1 MKKLLLS
8 IIILTLI
15 GCADKEQWTKEYL
28 VNDCLGDLT
37 KRNQEQ
43 KMFSTMQVAKI
54 CDCASDKMLVKYKS
68 IKEFNRDKE
77 GSGQIGADCAQ
88 QMRKEE
94 NSSLIK

>member
-1 MKKLLLS
+1 MKKFLFS
-8 IIILTLI
+8 IVILTLI
-15 GCADKEQWTKEYL
+15 GCADKEPWTKEAL
-28 VNDCLGDLT
+28 VNDCLKDIT
-37 KRNQEQ
+37 KRNEEQ

-88 QMRKEE
+88 QMMKEE
-94 NSSLIK
+94 NLPLIK